1 MGSLLLTIG
10 CFKMVESTKYIGK
23 SINNH
28 RSVFKTVKIMWTV
41 SKELNLKIPTVN
53 SNNNTIIALGALFP
67 LKFK

>member
-1 MGSLLLTIG
+1 MGSLLLAIG

-28 RSVFKTVKIMWTV
+28 RNVFKTVKIMWTV